1 MTKLMMPAVLLFAFA
16 AAGAQEPPAEPS
28 ESAVEEL
35 SQLLLQQKEIIE
47 EQARELEELKKRL
60 SDVEA
65 LALSSHNRLAEIEQ
79 QPKEATVTEAVEQ
92 RLAELEQQVQKI
104 PETPADVVEAGEFPG
119 SFRIPGTDAAM
130 KIGGQVRMSVVKT
143 VGPLGVDDKFVT
155 SLIPIEGSQEAGKG
169 SRVAFSARP
178 SRLNFDFRTP
188 TGVGSVR
195 AFLEADFAGGS
206 TNSFRLRHAYGQ
218 WGRFLG
224 GQTWSTFADPEAEP
238 DGIDFE
244 GLNAISLFRQPQIR
258 WTKAVREKAFLAIAI
273 ENPSPD
279 VTGATG
285 VNQAPDVVA
294 RIRLDREEL
303 PLFGFLANG
312 GHLQAAVLGRQ
323 IRAEAPDRP
332 NETFST
338 AGFGANVS
346 GQMFTKW
353 HEGRDNF
360 TYAVNGGTGIGRYI
374 TDLGSLGGQDAVY
387 DPETES
393 LEPLTVFA
401 SYVGFQHWWKKEGL
415 RSTWT
420 YGFVNV
426 SNLPI
431 QTPDSFHRTHRV
443 TANVAWSPILRI
455 DLVLEYLAGT
465 RKNKD
470 GESGFSNQLQIGGT
484 FRF

>member
-1 MTKLMMPAVLLFAFA
+1 MTKLTMPMVLFLIVAPGA
-16 AAGAQEPPAEPS
+16 AQEPPSEP
-28 ESAVEEL
+28 ANQEL
-35 SQLLLQQKEIIE
+35 SELLLQQKEIIE
-47 EQARELEELKKRL
+47 AQAKELEELKKRL
-60 SDVEA
+60 SEVEA
-65 LALSSHNRLAEIEQ
+65 LALASHNRLAELEQ
-79 QPKEATVTEAVEQ
+79 KPKEATVTEAVEQ
-92 RLAELEQQVQKI
+92 RLADLEQQVQKI
-104 PETPADVVEAGEFPG
+104 PEIPADVVEAGEFPG
-119 SFRIPGTDAAM
+119 SFAIPGTDAAM
-130 KIGGQVRMSVVKT
+130 KIGGQVRMSVVNT
-143 VGPLGVDDKFVT
+143 HGPLGVDDRFVT
-155 SLIPIEGSQEAGKG
+155 SSIPIEGTQEAGKG
-169 SRVAFSARP
+169 SRLVYSARP

-195 AFLEADFAGGS
+195 AFIEADFAGGS
-206 TNSFRLRHAYGQ
+206 TNSFRLRHAFGQ
-218 WGRFLG
+218 WGHFLG

-258 WTKAVREKAFLAIAI
+258 WTRALRENTSLSIAA

-285 VNQAPDVVA
+285 VNQVPDVVV
-294 RIRLDREEL
+294 RIHLGRKEF

-312 GHLQAAVLGRQ
+312 GHFQAAVLARQ

-353 HEGRDNF
+353 REGRDNF

-393 LEPLTVFA
+393 LEPLTAFA
-401 SYVGFQHWWKKEGL
+401 YYLGFQHWWKEGL
-415 RSTWT
+415 RSTGT

-426 SNLPI
+426 RNLDV
-431 QTPDSFHRTHRV
+431 QTPDALDKTHRW

-465 RKNKD
+465 RRNKD
-470 GESGFSNQLQIGGT
+470 GKSGFSNQFQIGGT

>member
-1 MTKLMMPAVLLFAFA
+1 MTKLTMPTVLFLIVAPGA
-16 AAGAQEPPAEPS
+16 AQEPPS
-28 ESAVEEL
+28 EAANQEL
-35 SQLLLQQKEIIE
+35 SALLLQQKEIIE
-47 EQARELEELKKRL
+47 AQAKELEELKKRL
-60 SDVEA
+60 TEVEA
-65 LALSSHNRLAEIEQ
+65 LALASHNRLAELDQ
-79 QPKEATVTEAVEQ
+79 KPKEATVTEAVEQ
-92 RLAELEQQVQKI
+92 RLAELEQQIEKI
-104 PETPADVVEAGEFPG
+104 PEIPADVVEAGEFPG

-130 KIGGQVRMSVVKT
+130 KIGGQVRMSVVNT
-143 VGPLGVDDKFVT
+143 LGPLGVDDKFVT
-155 SLIPIEGSQEAGKG
+155 SSIPVEGTQDAGKG
-169 SRVAFSARP
+169 SRLVYSARP

-188 TGVGSVR
+188 TGVGSLR
-195 AFLEADFAGGS
+195 AFIEADFAGGS

-218 WGRFLG
+218 WGHFLG

-258 WTKAVREKAFLAIAI
+258 WTRALRENASLSIAA
-273 ENPSPD
+273 ENPNPD

-285 VNQAPDVVA
+285 VNQVPDVVV
-294 RIRLDREEL
+294 RIHVGRKEY
-303 PLFGFLANG
+303 PLFGFLAKG
-312 GHLQAAVLGRQ
+312 GHFQAAVLARQ
-323 IRAEAPDRP
+323 IRAEAPERP

-338 AGFGANVS
+338 SGFGANVS

-353 HEGRDNF
+353 RGGRDNF

-387 DPETES
+387 DPQTES
-393 LEPLTVFA
+393 LEPLTAFA
-401 SYVGFQHWWKKEGL
+401 YYLGFQHWWKEGL

-420 YGFVNV
+420 YGFVDV
-426 SNLPI
+426 RNLDI
-431 QTPDSFHRTHRV
+431 QAPDSLDKTHRW

-465 RKNKD
+465 RQNKD
-470 GESGFSNQLQIGGT
+470 GESGFSNQFQIGGT